1 MADHLQEEE
10 QIDAI
15 KQWWQENRVSVIG
28 AVVLALGGSFGW
40 SQYQEYTSE
49 NGIAAADAYDTILL
63 EREAG
68 EPADRLA
75 ALSQSIRDEN
85 GSIAFSEFAA
95 LQVAA
100 VAAEEN
106 DFELAKAELEKVMAG
121 VEIDSTLGQLAQ
133 LRLAKVKA
141 ALGQEA
147 AAIAILELGSDSF
160 PVSYAQVLGDIHLA
174 AGRES
179 AALEAYQTAQTAQTA
194 SLALGGQSGLIDLKV
209 SGLSLRVEQAVSED
223 TSQ

>member
-10 QIDAI
+10 QLDAI
-15 KQWWQENRVSVIG
+15 KQWWQENRVSIIG

-40 SQYQEYTSE
+40 SQYQDYTAE
-49 NGIAAADAYDTILL
+49 NAIAAADAYDAILI

-68 EPADRLA
+68 EPADQLA
-75 ALSQSIRDEN
+75 ALAQSIRDEN
-85 GSIAFSEFAA
+85 GSLAFAEFAS

-100 VAAEEN
+100 AAAEEG
-106 DFELAKAELEKVMAG
+106 DFDLAKAELEKVVAG
-121 VEIDSTLGQLAQ
+121 VELDSTLGQLAQ

-141 ALGQEA
+141 ASGQEDE
-147 AAIAILELGSDSF
+147 AIAILELGSDSF

-174 AGRES
+174 AGREA
-179 AALEAYQTAQTAQTA
+179 AALEAYQTAQTA

-209 SGLSLRVEQAVSED
+209 SGLSLRGKQATSEGI
-223 TSQ
+223 SQ

>member
-10 QIDAI
+10 QLDAI

-40 SQYQEYTSE
+40 SQYQDYTSA
-49 NGIAAADAYDTILL
+49 NAVAAADAYDAILL

-68 EPADRLA
+68 ESADQLA
-75 ALSQSIRDEN
+75 VLAGNIRDDN
-85 GSIAFSEFAA
+85 GSVAFAEFAA

-100 VAAEEN
+100 AAAEDG
-106 DFELAKAELEKVMAG
+106 DFELAKSELESVLAG
-121 VEIDSTLGQLAQ
+121 VERDSTLGQLAQ
-133 LRLAKVKA
+133 LRLAKVQA
-141 ALGQEA
+141 ALGQEDE
-147 AAIAILELGSDSF
+147 AIAILQLGSDSF

-174 AGRES
+174 AGREA
-179 AALEAYQTAQTAQTA
+179 AALEAYQTAQAA

-209 SGLSLRVEQAVSED
+209 SGLSLRAKPVAAED
-223 TSQ
+223 MSQ

>member
-10 QIDAI
+10 QLDAI

-28 AVVLALGGSFGW
+28 AVVLTLGGSFGW
-40 SQYQEYTSE
+40 SQYQDYTSA
-49 NGIAAADAYDTILL
+49 NAMAAADKYDAILM

-68 EPADRLA
+68 RSADELA
-75 ALSQSIRDEN
+75 ALSQSIRDES
-85 GSIAFSEFAA
+85 GSVAFAEFAA

-100 VAAEEN
+100 AAADSG
-106 DFELAKAELEKVMAG
+106 DFELAKAELEQVMAG

-141 ALGQEA
+141 ALGQEDT
-147 AAIAILELGSDSF
+147 AIAMLEMGSDSF

-174 AGRES
+174 AGREA
-179 AALEAYQTAQTAQTA
+179 AALEAYQTAKTA
-194 SLALGGQSGLIDLKV
+194 SLSLGGQSGLIDLKV
-209 SGLSLRVEQAVSED
+209 DSLSLREEPVVSED
-223 TSQ
+223 ITQ